1 MKGRAGNILTTK
13 NINRSTG
20 GNLMM
25 LLFLLL
31 LSAFMLI
38 PMIFVVSNAFKPLDE
53 LFIYPPRLFVQNPT
67 LDNFSDMAAIL
78 SQSWVPFTRYLFN
91 TLFITAVGTVGH
103 ILISSMAAFALA
115 KHNFPGQK
123 LMFGA
128 IVLSLMFSGA
138 VTGIPTYIMMSKAG
152 LLDTWWA
159 IILPSFQSSLGLYLM
174 KQFMEGLPDSVL
186 EAARIDG
193 MSEIKIFWKI
203 AMPMVKPAWLTLMIL
218 MIQSL
223 WNINSPYIFSAQ
235 LKSLS
240 QAMGQILAGGIA
252 RTGVS
257 SAVALIMLIVPLTV
271 FVVSQSNVIE
281 TMNSSGMKE

>member
-1 MKGRAGNILTTK
+1 
-13 NINRSTG
+13 
-20 GNLMM
+20 
-25 LLFLLL
+25 
-31 LSAFMLI
+31 
-38 PMIFVVSNAFKPLDE
+38 
-53 LFIYPPRLFVQNPT
+53 
-67 LDNFSDMAAIL
+67 
-78 SQSWVPFTRYLFN
+78 
-91 TLFITAVGTVGH
+91 
-103 ILISSMAAFALA
+103 
-115 KHNFPGQK
+115 
-123 LMFGA
+123 
-128 IVLSLMFSGA
+128 
-138 VTGIPTYIMMSKAG
+138 
-152 LLDTWWA
+152 
-159 IILPSFQSSLGLYLM
+159 M

-223 WNINSPYIFSAQ
+223 WNINSPYIFSEE